1 MADREGGM
9 GGYNIPQVDECPQLE
24 EWLQNPAKL
33 LHEKDRA
40 PDFVKRLIS
49 DALLCFYIRERDTWE
64 ILLEFLELGS
74 DVLSWDFGLV
84 NRLTEDLVLP

>member
-9 GGYNIPQVDECPQLE
+9 GGYNIPQVAECPQLE
-24 EWLQNPAKL
+24 DWLQNPAKL

-49 DALLCFYIRERDTWE
+49 DALLCFYIREKDTW
-64 ILLEFLELGS
+64 
-74 DVLSWDFGLV
+74 
-84 NRLTEDLVLP
+84 

>member
-9 GGYNIPQVDECPQLE
+9 GGYNIPQVDKCPQLE

-64 ILLEFLELGS
+64 IWLDFLEMGS